1 VGIRQKPRRP
11 AKEQYPMTEA
21 TKGSRLPRGRNADRP
36 RADEK
41 QRKHTGADLQNGWL
55 GRHGM
60 LTLTDDRLV
69 FVPTLLDTL
78 LRAKRHEV
86 HLDAITVV
94 QRWPHDPGDI
104 PLGGRRPRMLLH
116 TPECVYEF
124 MVGDLDAWLDSLE
137 KIYELRQKR
146 GLTHLPRF
154 DRAEND
160 NLMTAEE

>member
-1 VGIRQKPRRP
+1 
-11 AKEQYPMTEA
+11 MTEA

-41 QRKHTGADLQNGWL
+41 VRKQTGADLQNGWL

-69 FVPTLLDTL
+69 FVPTLLDTA

-86 HLDAITVV
+86 ILDAVTVV
-94 QRWPHDPGDI
+94 QRWPNDPGDI

-116 TPECVYEF
+116 TPGCIYEF

-137 KIYELRQKR
+137 KVYELRQKR
-146 GLTHLPRF
+146 GLAHHPRF
-154 DRAEND
+154 DRAAND
-160 NLMTAEE
+160 NLMLAEE